1 VLNPLRN
8 QQRSMQLVAS
18 VLCYLVGGSAW
29 AGFVTIDPGAL
40 TTIFS
45 QSAFDG
51 TPVQVRVNPT
61 VTLNAPGLETIN
73 NEAQLN
79 ALFALGGNGPTIDV
93 FFVDGMINGCG
104 GEPSPPAIGCGE
116 EPGNKIAVDSE
127 FAANTGSATAPGP
140 GSILIGHEMGH
151 NLGLD
156 HIESTANLMNPE
168 LGSSFALS
176 THVGSPPVNQIQTI
190 LSSSLVQIDNGQ
202 RFISITPFAV
212 VPEPATMLFA
222 LAGALWLLQRARR
235 RPPA

>member
-1 VLNPLRN
+1 MPSPFRN

-18 VLCYLVGGSAW
+18 VLFWLVGGSAW

-51 TPVQVRVNPT
+51 KPVQVRVNPT

-73 NEAQLN
+73 TEAQLN
-79 ALFALGGNGPTIDV
+79 ALFALGGNGPAIDV
-93 FFVDGMINGCG
+93 FFVDAINECG
-104 GEPSPPAIGCGE
+104 GDLSPQTIGCGE
-116 EPGNKIAVDSE
+116 EPGNKIAVESV
-127 FAANTGSATAPGP
+127 FAANTGSAAAPGS
-140 GSILIGHEMGH
+140 GSILIGHEVGH

-156 HIESTANLMNPE
+156 HIESTPNLMNPE

-176 THVGSPPVNQIQTI
+176 THVGSPPVNQIATI
-190 LSSSLVQIDNGQ
+190 LSSSLVQMDNGQ

-235 RPPA
+235 RLPA